1 MTKPSTIA
9 VLGLAT
15 ALLLTGEAGAET
27 VSFTFAS
34 TNGPKDVSSRA
45 MVRWQEAMAERSNG
59 DLDME
64 VIFGGALG
72 GDQQLLQQLSNNE
85 IQMHIAGPVVVH
97 HLLKEYQCL
106 EAEYV
111 YEDADHGMRVWT
123 GPIGQEVNDKLKA
136 DYGITLLGFAPGGFR
151 QLTSN
156 KPIEKPSDL
165 EGVKLRVTNKLRGEV
180 FEAMGALPV
189 PMAITEVYGA
199 LRQGAI
205 DAQENPITTIWGDR
219 FYEVQKDVNLTN
231 HVLKMW
237 TVSANEGF
245 LESLSP
251 EHQAIMEETL
261 AESLQWLADT
271 VDADERELRA
281 EMEKTGVTFVD
292 PDTAAFRELALPV
305 VARYA
310 EENCRPGLM
319 DDIAGYAQP

>member
-111 YEDADHGMRVWT
+111 Y
-123 GPIGQEVNDKLKA
+123 
-136 DYGITLLGFAPGGFR
+136 
-151 QLTSN
+151 
-156 KPIEKPSDL
+156 
-165 EGVKLRVTNKLRGEV
+165 
-180 FEAMGALPV
+180 
-189 PMAITEVYGA
+189 
-199 LRQGAI
+199 
-205 DAQENPITTIWGDR
+205 
-219 FYEVQKDVNLTN
+219 
-231 HVLKMW
+231 
-237 TVSANEGF
+237 
-245 LESLSP
+245 
-251 EHQAIMEETL
+251 
-261 AESLQWLADT
+261 
-271 VDADERELRA
+271 
-281 EMEKTGVTFVD
+281 
-292 PDTAAFRELALPV
+292 
-305 VARYA
+305 
-310 EENCRPGLM
+310 
-319 DDIAGYAQP
+319 